1 MQFMLKVF
9 YHIVNIDK
17 YNLFLNGVGGVL
29 SGSAIVLRGAGSSY
43 WNDVTLR

>member
-1 MQFMLKVF
+1 MLKVL

-17 YNLFLNGVGGVL
+17 INFCLNGVGGGVL
-29 SGSAIVLRGAGSSY
+29 SGSAIVLRGSGSSY